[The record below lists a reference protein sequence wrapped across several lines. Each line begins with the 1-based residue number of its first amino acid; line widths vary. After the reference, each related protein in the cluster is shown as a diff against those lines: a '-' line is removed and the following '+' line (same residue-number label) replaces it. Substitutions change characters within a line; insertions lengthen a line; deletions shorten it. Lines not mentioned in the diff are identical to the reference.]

1 MKVMLRKGNFMI
13 LAMSP
18 PTQGYCSLRGNMG
31 TGKYMSPTHKGIAV
45 RLHLPGAEHMKSYD
59 FGHALH
65 EGIELKFI
73 LQCEQRFPL
82 FPTDH
87 LFPAHRVFLRGILE
101 KPAQ

>member
-1 MKVMLRKGNFMI
+1 
-13 LAMSP
+13 
-18 PTQGYCSLRGNMG
+18 
-31 TGKYMSPTHKGIAV
+31 MSPTHKGIAV

-59 FGHALH
+59 FGHAPH

-82 FPTDH
+82 FPTNH
-87 LFPAHRVFLRGILE
+87 LFPSHRVFLRGILE